1 MEVVMNSSKY
11 GCSPLKTMKNSE
23 RERERL
29 GEREEERE
37 KERMNSK
44 LCRALLA
51 EISQIIKAQLHPN
64 ILF

>member
-1 MEVVMNSSKY
+1 ME
-11 GCSPLKTMKNSE
+11 TMKNSE